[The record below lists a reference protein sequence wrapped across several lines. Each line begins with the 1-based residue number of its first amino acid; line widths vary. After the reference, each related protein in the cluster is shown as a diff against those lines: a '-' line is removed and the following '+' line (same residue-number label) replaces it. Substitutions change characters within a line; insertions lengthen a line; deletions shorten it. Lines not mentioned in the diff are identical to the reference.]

1 MTVNLDPLYN
11 VVWAY
16 NNKTGSISSYHTA
29 LATPSS
35 DLHRSEVK
43 ESILTPELALP
54 LAASTSVSRN
64 QASLNMLSCL
74 DTLTHY
80 PGNWKKIWLTK
91 DVLLEW
97 FIHQFYPQN
106 VICIQKNHF
115 WPKNDGEKW
124 CRIKYFEIPPWG
136 KIVVFITEFV
146 ILGTFMK

>member
-16 NNKTGSISSYHTA
+16 NNKTGSLSSYHTA

-64 QASLNMLSCL
+64 QVEIFVSFLAA
-74 DTLTHY
+74 D
-80 PGNWKKIWLTK
+80 IARA
-91 DVLLEW
+91 VLEVTFGIVHVFCSVNARFLFSVPKSFFQPN
-97 FIHQFYPQN
+97 FIVFLYH
-106 VICIQKNHF
+106 
-115 WPKNDGEKW
+115 
-124 CRIKYFEIPPWG
+124 PP
-136 KIVVFITEFV
+136 E
-146 ILGTFMK
+146 

>member
-16 NNKTGSISSYHTA
+16 NNKTGSLSSYHTA

-64 QASLNMLSCL
+64 QVEIFVSFLATDIVRAALEVAFGTVHVFCL
-74 DTLTHY
+74 INARVPFRVPKTFFFLAKLYCVFTM
-80 PGNWKKIWLTK
+80 
-91 DVLLEW
+91 
-97 FIHQFYPQN
+97 FYPN
-106 VICIQKNHF
+106 N
-115 WPKNDGEKW
+115 
-124 CRIKYFEIPPWG
+124 
-136 KIVVFITEFV
+136 
-146 ILGTFMK
+146 

>member
-16 NNKTGSISSYHTA
+16 NNKTGSLSSYHTA

-64 QASLNMLSCL
+64 Q
-74 DTLTHY
+74 
-80 PGNWKKIWLTK
+80 
-91 DVLLEW
+91 VLEIFVSYLAADIARAALEVT
-97 FIHQFYPQN
+97 FGIVHVFCSVNARVPFR
-106 VICIQKNHF
+106 V
-115 WPKNDGEKW
+115 PKS
-124 CRIKYFEIPPWG
+124 F
-136 KIVVFITEFV
+136 F
-146 ILGTFMK
+146 

>member
-80 PGNWKKIWLTK
+80 PGNLKKW
-91 DVLLEW
+91 
-97 FIHQFYPQN
+97 Y
-106 VICIQKNHF
+106 
-115 WPKNDGEKW
+115 
-124 CRIKYFEIPPWG
+124 
-136 KIVVFITEFV
+136 FV
-146 ILGTFMK
+146 IEIVLTYCEKKLF

>member
-16 NNKTGSISSYHTA
+16 NNKTGSLSSYHTA

-64 QASLNMLSCL
+64 QVDMFVSFLAT
-74 DTLTHY
+74 D
-80 PGNWKKIWLTK
+80 IARAA
-91 DVLLEW
+91 LEVT
-97 FIHQFYPQN
+97 FGTVHVFCSFN
-106 VICIQKNHF
+106 VRVPF
-115 WPKNDGEKW
+115 RVPKS
-124 CRIKYFEIPPWG
+124 F
-136 KIVVFITEFV
+136 F
-146 ILGTFMK
+146 

>member
-16 NNKTGSISSYHTA
+16 NNKTGSLSSYHTT
-29 LATPSS
+29 LATPNS

-54 LAASTSVSRN
+54 LAATTSVSRN

-80 PGNWKKIWLTK
+80 PDVNLTASEEENAK
-91 DVLLEW
+91 
-97 FIHQFYPQN
+97 N
-106 VICIQKNHF
+106 VSAKSFSKEDFTAVN
-115 WPKNDGEKW
+115 
-124 CRIKYFEIPPWG
+124 R
-136 KIVVFITEFV
+136 
-146 ILGTFMK
+146 